1 MGRKVKMWDLE
12 TVMDQ
17 FTESTWM
24 MIYIESTLVPCIIMY
39 LNPRLFGWTISKWGR
54 TSLGGVEWQVA
65 SLKFASKSTGQWI
78 FGNFCLP
85 NLRAAPGS
93 AIVSGASSK
102 ETLAWR
108 ANLLREF
115 VGALISMNLMDVVL
129 AIPSISSQPMT
140 ASHYVTLTSQN
151 LIEWV

>member
-1 MGRKVKMWDLE
+1 MWDLE

-65 SLKFASKSTGQWI
+65 SLNLLQKARDSESSAI
-78 FGNFCLP
+78 FVYRIF
-85 NLRAAPGS
+85 APGS

-140 ASHYVTLTSQN
+140 ASHCVTLTSQN